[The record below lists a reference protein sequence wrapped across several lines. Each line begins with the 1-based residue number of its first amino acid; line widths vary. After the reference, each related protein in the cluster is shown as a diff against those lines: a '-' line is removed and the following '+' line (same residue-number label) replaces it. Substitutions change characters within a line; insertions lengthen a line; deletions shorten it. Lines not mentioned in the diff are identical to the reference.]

1 MLEVQKFVVS
11 FEPRGGLE
19 ELVLAVVEFVE
30 LRLVVVLETLACVV
44 LDVTL
49 EYFDLGLKFNFLLV
63 NLDHHVDEGLV
74 DVVL

>member
-1 MLEVQKFVVS
+1 VLEVEKLVVS

-44 LDVTL
+44 LDVAL
-49 EYFDLGLKFNFLLV
+49 EDFDLGLK
-63 NLDHHVDEGLV
+63 
-74 DVVL
+74 